1 MAQQSTPPHGRLA
14 VYSYLRPLIE
24 GRRVLELGSGSGEG
38 AAHLLALGAD
48 TVFGTDD
55 DGAAVDAA
63 RRKLARAGLS
73 FVPRTA
79 VRESGPFELV
89 VVPEATA
96 LLRGTDRLSLATLRE
111 ILGPEGR
118 LVCLVKNGDV
128 ESNGS
133 GLGYYDVV
141 DALSPHFPRV
151 RMFGRTPFAAF

>member
-1 MAQQSTPPHGRLA
+1 
-14 VYSYLRPLIE
+14 
-24 GRRVLELGSGSGEG
+24 GSGEG
-38 AAHLLALGAD
+38 AAHLLALGAR

-55 DGAAVDAA
+55 DAAALDAA
-63 RRKLARAGLS
+63 RRKLARAGLT

-79 VRESGPFELV
+79 VREGGPFEVV

-96 LLRGTDRLSLATLRE
+96 LLRGTERLSLATLRE

-118 LVCLVKNGDV
+118 LVCLVGNGDLG
-128 ESNGS
+128 NGEARD

-151 RMFGRTPFAAF
+151 RMFGQTPFAAFGIAEFDDASDGGLRVDLGLV